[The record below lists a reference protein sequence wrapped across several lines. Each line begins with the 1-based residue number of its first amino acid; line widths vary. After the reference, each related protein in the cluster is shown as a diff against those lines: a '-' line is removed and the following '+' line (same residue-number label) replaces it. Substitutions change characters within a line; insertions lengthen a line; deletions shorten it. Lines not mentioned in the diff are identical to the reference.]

1 MSPDTGLTIDI
12 VETIDYQDFFEVAII
27 IMIINLLL
35 QLTNIIDL
43 HGDHHGEKG
52 ASRRA
57 FLSPRTKLGVRWQ
70 ARSFSPLP
78 NNAHLT

>member
-35 QLTNIIDL
+35 QLTIIDL

-52 ASRRA
+52 ASWRA
-57 FLSPRTKLGVRWQ
+57 FLPPRTKLGVRWQ

>member
-35 QLTNIIDL
+35 QLTIIDH
-43 HGDHHGEKG
+43 HGDHHGDKG
-52 ASRRA
+52 ASWRA
-57 FLSPRTKLGVRWQ
+57 FLPPRTKLGVRWQ